1 MPRAYPGVYK
11 RAMTTLSASLRRLYL
26 DPADY
31 VDSEHPDVQRY
42 AHAVLAGKDD
52 PRDKVHAIYHAVRD
66 DIRYDP
72 YVDYRDPETF
82 RASTVLAARRGY
94 CVGKASLFAAPCR
107 IPAFRR
113 GSALPT

>member
-1 MPRAYPGVYK
+1 
-11 RAMTTLSASLRRLYL
+11 MTTLSASLRRLYL

-82 RASTVLAARRGY
+82 RASTVLAARRG
-94 CVGKASLFAAPCR
+94 
-107 IPAFRR
+107 
-113 GSALPT
+113 